1 MAQMEMTGAEMGLM
15 AQNKPDADD
24 LFSLGIT
31 YSTGQQAGRPVVPAL
46 RINPDSAYVFVDG
59 ALNEPVWQRVT
70 AADGF
75 RQREPNEGAPATEAT
90 ERWQS

>member
-1 MAQMEMTGAEMGLM
+1 M
-15 AQNKPDADD
+15 
-24 LFSLGIT
+24 
-31 YSTGQQAGRPVVPAL
+31 PAL

-90 ERWQS
+90 ERW